1 MGWGL
6 TLESCFLNHMPDSVV
21 ALTQMHGQKEVAE
34 GGGSVKEDVLEGE
47 EEIS

>member
-1 MGWGL
+1 MRWGL

-34 GGGSVKEDVLEGE
+34 GGSVKEDVLEGE